1 MPRGGTKPGQGHA
14 PWLQNDNN
22 IRVTADENSRFVRY
36 ALDNFLASPPD
47 LHDAEQVHAAIVA
60 YFDSCDRNGV
70 RPGNLGLYAALGM
83 SKQDVHDVIVGKNKS
98 KATPAVID
106 LLKRARQAM
115 SLYRESLANAGK
127 INPVTYI
134 FMSKNFDGL
143 SDVTQIEVSA
153 AQSQEARLS
162 PEEIAKQIE
171 KDIPIDGDY
180 TEADNS
186 DN

>member
-1 MPRGGTKPGQGHA
+1 MPRGGSKHGNGSPVIVNEA
-14 PWLQNDNN
+14 NFA
-22 IRVTADENSRFVRY
+22 VTADDNSRFVKY

-47 LHDAEQVHAAIVA
+47 LHDADAVHAAIVN
-60 YFDSCDRNGV
+60 YFQSCDRNGV

-83 SKQDVHDVIVGKNKS
+83 SRQDVNNVMTGKSKS

-106 LLKRARQAM
+106 MIKRARQAM

-134 FMSKNFDGL
+134 FMAKNFDNL

-180 TEADNS
+180 TETPEE
-186 DN
+186 

>member
-14 PWLQNDNN
+14 PWLQNDKN
-22 IRVTADENSRFVRY
+22 IQVTADENSRLVRY
-36 ALDNFLASPPD
+36 ALDNFLSTTPD
-47 LHDAEQVHAAIVA
+47 LHDAEQVRAAIVA

-83 SKQDVHDVIVGKNKS
+83 SRQDVNNVMTGKSKS

-106 LLKRARQAM
+106 MIKRARQAM

-134 FMSKNFDGL
+134 FMAKNFDNL

-180 TEADNS
+180 TETPEE
-186 DN
+186 